1 MKKKLYPVILI
12 IMILFTTGCFKNDK
26 MEDINIVTTIYP
38 IEYVANRLYGEHS
51 SITSIYP
58 KGILSSEYKITNKQL
73 KDFSNSD
80 LFIYDGETSE
90 REYATSMLSYNKNL
104 KIIDAA
110 YGLDSTYSYSD
121 IWLNPSNILM
131 IAQNIRN
138 ELKEY
143 MTSSYMI
150 EELNNKYDLFKI
162 DISEIET
169 ELTKTSQNSTDNR
182 IITSDET
189 LNYLEKYGF
198 EVINLT
204 ENGKEIEN
212 NVALAESLLSSRKLS
227 YIYVIENR
235 QENNV
240 VKSLKEA
247 YGCKTLIFRS
257 LETIDEDDL
266 EEDEDYLSLMHAN
279 VELLKQETYK

>member
-1 MKKKLYPVILI
+1 
-12 IMILFTTGCFKNDK
+12 MILCTTGCFKNDK

-38 IEYVANRLYGEHS
+38 IEYVTNRLYGEHS

-58 KGILSSEYKITNKQL
+58 KGILSSQYKITNKQL
-73 KDFSNSD
+73 KDFSDSD

-227 YIYVIENR
+227 YIYVIENK

-240 VKSLKEA
+240 VKKLKDT
-247 YGCKTLIFRS
+247 YKCKTLIFRS